1 MDLDNSSQ
9 EPDVSL
15 NDILKAVKEQGDI
28 NSRLRQD
35 LSQLRL
41 EHARPRKTTTPPIL
55 HVLKHPGEINF
66 ILIHSIQTDK
76 ITSLLLQNFPQ
87 AT

>member
-28 NSRLRQD
+28 NY
-35 LSQLRL
+35 LSFY
-41 EHARPRKTTTPPIL
+41 P
-55 HVLKHPGEINF
+55 
-66 ILIHSIQTDK
+66 
-76 ITSLLLQNFPQ
+76 
-87 AT
+87 